1 MKTLYDLLGALPD
14 DDADSLRAA
23 FRKAA
28 KANHP
33 DFNPGNPEASEKFRR
48 IVRANAILSD
58 EQQRSAYDRMLKVA
72 RQQQSRKLKRSIFS
86 NTIHRLAADAMVSA
100 VVSVMLIGGYLLFIS
115 VDKLPLASAQMTKV
129 STRALTETAI
139 VNPTAISDAQGRAE
153 QHDKPE
159 LVGADMKLEVNPLDA
174 KEPTKPNR
182 IAAAVTTSI
191 APAVTTVVAPEVTT
205 SVAPEVTTSVAPV
218 TTGIAPASADA
229 SPARGSVTKDA
240 KYYRE
245 RGTSAYSSGDLY
257 IALVNFD
264 LAIELDPGLSE
275 SYINRA
281 IVFHRLGDLKRA
293 FADVAEAKRID
304 DLDRKKTPSVA
315 SAP

>member
-33 DFNPGNPEASEKFRR
+33 DFNPGNAEASEKFRR

-72 RQQQSRKLKRSIFS
+72 RQQQSRKPKRSIFS

-100 VVSVMLIGGYLLFIS
+100 AVSVVLIGGYLLFIS

-129 STRALTETAI
+129 STRALTATAI
-139 VNPTAISDAQGRAE
+139 LNPTAISDAQGRAE

-159 LVGADMKLEVNPLDA
+159 LVGADMKLEVNPLDVKA
-174 KEPTKPNR
+174 PTKPNG
-182 IAAAVTTSI
+182 IAPAVTTSI
-191 APAVTTVVAPEVTT
+191 APAVTTSVAPVTTGVAPE
-205 SVAPEVTTSVAPV
+205 V
-218 TTGIAPASADA
+218 TTGIAPASAPA
-229 SPARGSVTKDA
+229 SPARGAVTKDA

-264 LAIELDPGLSE
+264 LAIELDPGLSD
-275 SYINRA
+275 SYIDRA

-304 DLDRKKTPSVA
+304 ALNRNKTPSVA

>member
-72 RQQQSRKLKRSIFS
+72 RQQQSRKPKRSIFS

-100 VVSVMLIGGYLLFIS
+100 VVSVVLIGGYLLFVS

-129 STRALTETAI
+129 STRALTATAI

-159 LVGADMKLEVNPLDA
+159 LVGADIKLEVNPLDVKA
-174 KEPTKPNR
+174 PTKPNG
-182 IAAAVTTSI
+182 IAPAVTTSI
-191 APAVTTVVAPEVTT
+191 APEL
-205 SVAPEVTTSVAPV
+205 TTSVAPV
-218 TTGIAPASADA
+218 TTGVAPEATTGIAPASAPA

-264 LAIELDPGLSE
+264 LAIELDPGLSD
-275 SYINRA
+275 SYIDRA

-293 FADVAEAKRID
+293 FADVAEARRID
-304 DLDRKKTPSVA
+304 ALNRNKTPSVA